1 MYVCAYVRVC
11 VCVFTYVSIR
21 LVNVLHRG
29 GKGGNATRALEIDRI
44 ILLNLTQVCG
54 KVSNLIS
61 HKCAEG
67 QGQVQKEEVHCISS
81 VLQGTQG

>member
-1 MYVCAYVRVC
+1 MYVCAYVC

-21 LVNVLHRG
+21 LVNVGRRG
-29 GKGGNATRALEIDRI
+29 RRGHATRALEIDRI

-67 QGQVQKEEVHCISS
+67 QGQVQGEGVHCISS